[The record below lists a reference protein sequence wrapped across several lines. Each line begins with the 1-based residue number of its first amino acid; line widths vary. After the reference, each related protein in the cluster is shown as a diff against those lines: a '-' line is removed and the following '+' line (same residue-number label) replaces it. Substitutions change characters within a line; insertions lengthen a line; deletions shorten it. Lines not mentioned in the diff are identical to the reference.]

1 LVCCFLFTTLHR
13 QKQIKTKYYFSM
25 ERRLA
30 HVEKIEWIKPIEG
43 ADAIELCGVLGWQC
57 VIAKKD
63 NFKVGDTVV
72 YIEVDSVVPELPMFE
87 FLRDRKF
94 RVRTIK
100 LRGQVSQGLVLPISI
115 LPKAVNGL
123 FGLDVTEMLG
133 ITKYLTPSEQD
144 EIQRQE
150 EAIKLEKSR
159 LKKFMM
165 RYSFFRRLF
174 LSRKAK
180 SGFPYWVSKTDEE
193 RIQNLGNSFIQQNA
207 DKLVYV
213 TEKVDYQSGTWTS
226 KTVDKFDGLLG
237 KLLPI
242 KNTLF
247 VVASRNLQ
255 TNDKGSLYWQ
265 IAEKYKLE
273 QLCKKHAGII
283 IQGEQGNTKVQ
294 GNKYGIKESKMWVF
308 NVIMPD
314 GKHLNYEDM
323 ALFCKENGLDIVP
336 LLGKYKL
343 SEIGNTVNDFV
354 EFAKGKSTIAN
365 IHREGVVIRC
375 IEDGKKTISFKS
387 INPDFLLKYEN

>member
-1 LVCCFLFTTLHR
+1 
-13 QKQIKTKYYFSM
+13 M
-25 ERRLA
+25 ERKLA

-72 YIEVDSVVPELPMFE
+72 YIEVDSVLPEKPEFE
-87 FLRDRKF
+87 FLRERKF

-100 LRGQVSQGLVLPISI
+100 LRGQVSQGLVQPTNVLPISVYVQ
-115 LPKAVNGL
+115 L
-123 FGLDVTEMLG
+123 GLDVTDVLG

-165 RYSFFRRLF
+165 RYSIFRRLF
-174 LSRKAK
+174 LSKKAK

-193 RIQNLGNSFIQQNA
+193 RIKNLGDKFIQQNL

-226 KTVDKFDGLLG
+226 KSVDKFDGILG

-242 KNTLF
+242 KKTLF

-265 IAEKYKLE
+265 IAEKYRLE
-273 QLCKKHAGII
+273 QLCKKHPGII
-283 IQGEQGNTKVQ
+283 IQGEQGNNKVQ
-294 GNKYGIKESKMWVF
+294 GNKYGIKEPKMWVF
-308 NVIMPD
+308 NIVMPD

-323 ALFCKENGLDIVP
+323 YLFCKENGLDIVP
-336 LLGKYKL
+336 LIGTCKL
-343 SEIGNTVNDFV
+343 SEIGTTVNDFV
-354 EFAKGKSTIAN
+354 NFAKGKSTLAP

-375 IEDGKKTISFKS
+375 VENGKKTISFKS